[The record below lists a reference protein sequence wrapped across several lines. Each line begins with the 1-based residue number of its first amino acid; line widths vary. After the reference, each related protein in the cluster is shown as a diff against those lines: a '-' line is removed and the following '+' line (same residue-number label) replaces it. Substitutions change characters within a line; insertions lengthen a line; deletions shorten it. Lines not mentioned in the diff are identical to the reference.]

1 MAIDLTP
8 TQSRAIEIPIGV
20 IVVAAGAGTGKT
32 TVLSETVALK
42 MVGERRVDVRDLLV
56 LTFTRKAASEMAER
70 IEKRL
75 KELAAESSDRYERE
89 WLLQSAGRVPDAP
102 IETIDAF
109 AQRLLRDHPNESGID
124 PDFEVLSPENNLEL
138 GERVAKACLERW
150 LCDPPH
156 NLWLETVKGLPINDW
171 TALLVRLDGHLMTR
185 GEVDLPFLL
194 AGRASDR
201 TSSARD
207 IISDLETRAQENY
220 RETLN
225 GLLREIEPF
234 DRLLRESVQIAKTGG
249 QKFGEKA
256 ARVLDD
262 LPELL
267 KWLRSDPLDW
277 SDPITDSVRGW
288 QLFGTK
294 KGVQGEA
301 NELVRLIQ
309 SNLTDKVDEN
319 SDKCEMLRS
328 IDLELR
334 LLRYREAVAM
344 AFADFHKS
352 FRLARRDANALSFA
366 DCETEALRLLSEN
379 ARVRERCNER
389 YQYVVVDEYQDI
401 NPLQQ
406 RLIYQLCRESD
417 DDSGLPANLYVVGD
431 ERQSIYG
438 FRDADFRLLANLRE
452 KMKAVDREGAG
463 YRILNENFRSRPEL
477 LDFANLVFRR
487 IWQVGSSDVEHTD
500 LKASFGPYLA
510 DDGTSAPRIELNLV
524 IAPDVHSGRHR
535 EATILARRISE
546 IVRGGMLQVN
556 AKESGRHV
564 VRPIRW
570 GDCAVLMRKRS
581 PFTLYEEAFAALG
594 IPYVTESGGGF
605 WDAPEVADIASL
617 LYCLSRAPEN
627 LDWAVL
633 LRSPWVGLSDDALA
647 EMAASARGGDW
658 RKALD
663 EIEFSKDTDSS
674 RLKHFREWFAPLCAM
689 SGRVPVHRLVEEALT
704 SSGYSERVFA
714 LDRGRSVRGNVEKL
728 LGFLRSSAREFDPMS
743 AAERMRWLRS
753 RDVPES
759 QAGIA
764 PAGIEGTVTLATVHA
779 AKGLEWPLV
788 VLADL
793 GAKPRG
799 GGPQSLTWN
808 ETEGLAFKWLN
819 RETGETESPAGYLR
833 AADAEKTK
841 GDSED
846 RRVLYVALTRARE
859 YLILS
864 SCIRIAETPKDG
876 VKWGCAK
883 SSWLDQLDG
892 VISSDGPR
900 FLGNPSDLRANAE
913 IFTLAVA
920 PPTASGRTPGT
931 VQVRRI
937 YHEGALDPKSVSFT
951 HEVDSAL
958 AIRLR
963 EKLDSLPALPLP
975 TANRYMVTATEV
987 TMFEKCPR
995 MYAYRA
1001 LWRVPQRSR
1010 IDKSPARELSP
1021 PRSEDEPASEQETE
1035 SHETFEL
1042 PASEWGTLAHEL
1054 MEKVDLDADATRV
1067 ASAAASLL
1075 KEKSLENAATAKALS
1090 DLVHKNLQ
1098 LPIFDR
1104 IRKCDKRNMRREFRV
1119 LGTIGD
1125 TGVSVLGTIDLYCE
1139 FKDQAMVVDYKS
1151 GKIENPGPDLLA
1163 KRAAGYA
1170 TQLAIYA
1177 HLVAGRKL
1185 MEARDV
1191 EAHIVFLDPAHD
1203 QEVALSAD
1211 TLNSAIEQ
1219 VRRLEA
1225 ASRENKFPADP
1236 SVDNCRWCDY
1246 RDICTFAV

>member
-1 MAIDLTP
+1 MPTDLTA
-8 TQSRAIEIPIGV
+8 TQGRAIEIPVGV

-42 MVGERRVDVRDLLV
+42 MVGEKRVDVRDLLV

-75 KELAAESSDRYERE
+75 KELAAESSDRYERD
-89 WLLQSAGRVPDAP
+89 WLLQSASRVPDAP

-109 AQRLLRDHPNESGID
+109 AQRLLKDHPNESGID
-124 PDFEVLSPENNLEL
+124 PDFEVLSPEDNLEL

-150 LCDPPH
+150 LDDPVH
-156 NLWLETVKGLPINDW
+156 DLWLEAVKGLPVNDW
-171 TALLVRLDGHLMTR
+171 TGLLVQLDGHLMTR

-201 TSSARD
+201 TSSASD
-207 IISDLETRAQENY
+207 IIADLERRAQERY
-220 RETLN
+220 RETLAN
-225 GLLREIEPF
+225 LLLKVEPLEA
-234 DRLLRESVQIAKTGG
+234 LLGG
-249 QKFGEKA
+249 TVERACKGEAYGRKA
-256 ARVLDD
+256 AQVLAD
-262 LPELL
+262 LPELIE
-267 KWLRSDPLDW
+267 WLHRDTLDW
-277 SDPITDSVRGW
+277 SHPVIDLVGQW
-288 QLFGTK
+288 NLFGNV
-294 KGVQGEA
+294 KGIAAEA
-301 NELVRLIQ
+301 NEIVRLLR
-309 SNLTDKVDEN
+309 SNLTDKVDKD
-319 SDKCEMLRS
+319 SDESEMLRN

-334 LLRYREAVAM
+334 LLRYGEAVAV
-344 AFADFHKS
+344 AFTDFHES
-352 FRLARRDANALSFA
+352 FRLARRDTNTLSFA
-366 DCETEALRLLSEN
+366 DCETEALRLLNEN

-406 RLIYQLCRESD
+406 RLIYQLCRVSD

-438 FRDADFRLLANLRE
+438 FRDADFSLLANLRE

-463 YRILNENFRSRPEL
+463 LRILNENFRSRPEL

-487 IWQVGSSDVEHTD
+487 IWQAGSSDVEHTD
-500 LKASFGPYLA
+500 LKASFGPYLEK
-510 DDGTSAPRIELNLV
+510 GPTSAPRIELNVV

-535 EATILARRISE
+535 EAMILARRISE
-546 IVRGGMLQVN
+546 IVRGGMLQIN

-570 GDCAVLMRKRS
+570 GDCAVLIRRRS

-647 EMAASARGGDW
+647 EMAASAKGDDW
-658 RKALD
+658 GEALD
-663 EIEFSKDTDSS
+663 GIEFSKDTDSC

-689 SGRVPVHRLVEEALT
+689 SGRVPVYRLVEEALT
-704 SSGYSERVFA
+704 SSGYSERIFA

-728 LGFLRSSAREFDPMS
+728 LGILRSSAREFDPMS

-753 RDVPES
+753 RDVPQS
-759 QAGIA
+759 QASIA
-764 PAGIEGTVTLATVHA
+764 PSGVEGNVTLATVHA

-799 GGPQSLTWN
+799 GGPQSLIWN
-808 ETEGLAFKWLN
+808 ETEGLAFRWLN

-833 AADAEKTK
+833 AADVEKTR
-841 GDSED
+841 GESED
-846 RRVLYVALTRARE
+846 LRVLYVALTRARE

-864 SCIRIAETPKDG
+864 SCIKIAETQKAG
-876 VKWGCAK
+876 IKWGCAK
-883 SSWLDQLDG
+883 SSWLGRLDS
-892 VISSDGPR
+892 VISDYGQS
-900 FLGNPSDLRANAE
+900 FLGDPSEPKANAE
-913 IFTLAVA
+913 ILTLAVA
-920 PPTASGRTPGT
+920 PPTATGRTPGT

-937 YHEGALDPKSVSFT
+937 YHEGAVDKKSVSFT
-951 HEVDSAL
+951 HEVDSGL

-963 EKLDSLPALPLP
+963 EKLDSLTPLP
-975 TANRYMVTATEV
+975 PQTANRYMVTATEV

-1010 IDKSPARELSP
+1010 IDKFLAREVSP
-1021 PRSEDEPASEQETE
+1021 PRSEDEPASEHETE

-1054 MEKVDLDADATRV
+1054 MEKVDLDADIAHV
-1067 ASAAASLL
+1067 AGAAVSLL
-1075 KEKSLENAATAKALS
+1075 REKGLENSATAKALS
-1090 DLVHKNLQ
+1090 DMVHRTMQ

-1104 IRKCDKRNMRREFRV
+1104 IRTCEEGRMRREFRV

-1125 TGVSVLGTIDLYCE
+1125 TGVSALGTIDLCCE
-1139 FKDQAMVVDYKS
+1139 FKDRIMVVDYKS
-1151 GKIENPGPDLLA
+1151 GQIENPGPDLLA

-1185 MEARDV
+1185 TDARDV
-1191 EAHIVFLDPAHD
+1191 EAHIIFLDPAHD

-1211 TLNSAIEQ
+1211 TLNGAIEQ

-1225 ASRENKFPADP
+1225 ASRENTFPETP
-1236 SVDNCRWCDY
+1236 SVDTCRWCDY
-1246 RDICTFAV
+1246 RDICRSAM